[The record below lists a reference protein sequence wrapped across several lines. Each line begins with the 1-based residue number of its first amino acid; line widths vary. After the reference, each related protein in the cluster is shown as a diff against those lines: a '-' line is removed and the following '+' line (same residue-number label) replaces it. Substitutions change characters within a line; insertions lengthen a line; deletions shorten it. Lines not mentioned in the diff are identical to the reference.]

1 MFITSDYE
9 ASENMTGIYVNKII
23 NRIFYKR
30 RIQFNLL
37 MDGVYNIFFKADEDG
52 RYILKSLLAVKT
64 NNNNLGSFRRVS
76 REKKEHKFCG
86 TGRQGITSGI
96 MYSSNGKAIFI
107 GVDVLNNH
115 SVSMMVGEGVNKKD
129 IILGGTAIVN
139 APHEYNIKRFAICEA
154 PRHISIREAFSDT
167 MLHAADSE
175 SVPSVV
181 REYLGCAKY

>member
-76 REKKEHKFCG
+76 REKRNINFAEPG
-86 TGRQGITSGI
+86 VRALPQG
-96 MYSSNGKAIFI
+96 
-107 GVDVLNNH
+107 
-115 SVSMMVGEGVNKKD
+115 
-129 IILGGTAIVN
+129 
-139 APHEYNIKRFAICEA
+139 
-154 PRHISIREAFSDT
+154 
-167 MLHAADSE
+167 
-175 SVPSVV
+175 
-181 REYLGCAKY
+181 